1 MRIRRWMIKG
11 GIGVAALLLLGLAV
25 GVVVKEDGAQEAGT
39 AGALL
44 GKAQLGDSGAGAGQM
59 APAEA
64 SRDVAAAPTGV
75 TAQILPA
82 FPDRVV
88 KNADLSVETPKD
100 RFESAW
106 SRAFQIA
113 ARFGGSVVSAS
124 RGRPGPIPIL
134 EGGGGRAP
142 ESGDDE
148 NGLFGDVTIRVP
160 APRFE
165 AALVEL
171 RKLGKV
177 TGEVTSSSDV
187 TQEFVD
193 LESRLRHL
201 RAEEAVL
208 IRLMGRA
215 RSISDTLLV
224 REQLSQ
230 VQLQIE
236 EITGRL
242 RYLRSQTDLST
253 VSLHLAEPGA
263 AVAGAGEGPSFAKAW
278 RTALEGLERIGTGV
292 MIAALWVAPFAAVA
306 MLTLLGVRRLRARPA
321 PQP

>member
-1 MRIRRWMIKG
+1 MIKG
-11 GIGVAALLLLGLAV
+11 GLGVAVLLLLGLAV
-25 GVVVKEDGAQEAGT
+25 GAVVREDGSRES
-39 AGALL
+39 GALRAL
-44 GKAQLGDSGAGAGQM
+44 SGKAQASDSGVVGAQVAPTAPDAEAAGAPARVSGQ
-59 APAEA
+59 A
-64 SRDVAAAPTGV
+64 
-75 TAQILPA
+75 LPP

-113 ARFGGSVVSAS
+113 ARFGGNVVSAS
-124 RGRPGPIPIL
+124 RGRPTPIPIL
-134 EGGGGRAP
+134 EGGGVRAP
-142 ESGDDE
+142 ESGDEE
-148 NGLFGDVTIRVP
+148 NGLFGDVTVRVP

-236 EITGRL
+236 ELTGRL

-253 VSLHLAEPGA
+253 ISLHLAEPGA
-263 AVAGAGEGPSFAKAW
+263 AGAAAGEGPSFAKAW

-292 MIAALWVAPFAAVA
+292 MIAALWVTPFAAVVA
-306 MLTLLGVRRLRARPA
+306 LAILGVRRLRARPA
-321 PQP
+321 PQA